1 MGEVKPAPSRSD
13 GDLCP
18 VEALAALQVLQ
29 PHRWRRPADE
39 APLFR
44 YESGAG
50 LDREGITHF
59 IRIAALAAGFPSEL
73 AGSHS
78 LRKGGATAFFA
89 STGDL
94 ERLKRYGGWTSDAV
108 HAYLYEDHTA
118 QKGVS
123 QGMLKSQLITLPSQ
137 KDARARDHPQVASGS
152 GLGSELEFGLNPGEP
167 PGHERNHRVRGS
179 KGQRPFSWAPDRRVT
194 FATRAGSMDC
204 TNEDLDQGRK
214 AAAAD
219 RQNASSCFIA
229 QHPGLDLHDFL
240 EYL

>member
-1 MGEVKPAPSRSD
+1 MMRASELLPQVDGSDPLNRALRPADVAFYHQGKPCKGPQADEVVVQIKSSKTDQYGRGQARSHHRSG

-78 LRKGGATAFFA
+78 LRKGGQPLFLQAPEILR
-89 STGDL
+89 GL
-94 ERLKRYGGWTSDAV
+94 R
-108 HAYLYEDHTA
+108 
-118 QKGVS
+118 
-123 QGMLKSQLITLPSQ
+123 GMEVGLQMRFTHIFMRTTLR
-137 KDARARDHPQVASGS
+137 KKEF
-152 GLGSELEFGLNPGEP
+152 LGE
-167 PGHERNHRVRGS
+167 
-179 KGQRPFSWAPDRRVT
+179 
-194 FATRAGSMDC
+194 C
-204 TNEDLDQGRK
+204 
-214 AAAAD
+214 
-219 RQNASSCFIA
+219 
-229 QHPGLDLHDFL
+229 
-240 EYL
+240 